1 MSIYIDFID
10 LFVIFVDSCTSL
22 KDTYCSVTDAPED
35 AIYRPF
41 IGASSGSEPAI
52 IPSTMTDIA
61 ITKTAQLTFDATI
74 SGGLQL
80 CLEGDWLTRTNL
92 PGIPEVERQLQ
103 SRSDIKQIT
112 FNGTGIT
119 DWDTGLLT
127 WLTKVLALC
136 QTDNISADLD
146 GLPEGVGRLIKLAR
160 EVPPRQDTGK
170 HGEEPPLLT
179 RIGESTLATYRAIPA
194 MLEFLGEVTLSLG
207 RFFTGKAQY
216 RRSDLLLIIQD
227 VGPRSLGIV
236 SLISFLV
243 GLIVAYMGAVQLA
256 QFGAQIFIAN
266 LVGLGMVRE
275 MGALMT
281 GIIMA
286 GRTGAAFAA
295 QLGTMQVNEE
305 IDAFRTLGIAP
316 IDFLVL
322 PRMLALI
329 TIMPLLVLYADL
341 VGILAG
347 LMVSVLAFDIGVF
360 EYYQQTIRAL
370 DLRHIA
376 VGLSKGTV
384 YGILIAFAGCLRGI
398 QCGRSAQAVGEAT
411 TSAVVTS
418 IVLIVV
424 AASVMTIIFQ
434 QLGI

>member
-1 MSIYIDFID
+1 MSDNP
-10 LFVIFVDSCTSL
+10 T
-22 KDTYCSVTDAPED
+22 TQ
-35 AIYRPF
+35 
-41 IGASSGSEPAI
+41 
-52 IPSTMTDIA
+52 
-61 ITKTAQLTFDATI
+61 TAQLKFDEI
-74 SGGLQL
+74 MPDELQL
-80 CLEGDWLTRTNL
+80 SLAGAWLIKGTL
-92 PGIPEVERQLQ
+92 PATSEVDQQLQ
-103 SRSDIKQIT
+103 SRAALKRVT

-127 WLTKVLALC
+127 WLTKVISLC
-136 QTDNISADLD
+136 QAQHITPDLD
-146 GLPEGVGRLIKLAR
+146 GLPEGVGRLIRLAG
-160 EVPPRQDTGK
+160 EVPPKKDTGK
-170 HGEEPPLLT
+170 HGKEPPLLA
-179 RIGESTLATYRAIPA
+179 RIGESSLATYRAIPA
-194 MLEFLGEVTLSLG
+194 MLEFLGEITLSLG
-207 RFFTGKAQY
+207 RFARGKAQY

-322 PRMLALI
+322 PRVLALI
-329 TIMPLLVLYADL
+329 MVMPLLFIYSDL

-370 DLRHIA
+370 DLSHIA

-398 QCGRSAQAVGEAT
+398 QCGRSAQAVGQAT

>member
-1 MSIYIDFID
+1 
-10 LFVIFVDSCTSL
+10 
-22 KDTYCSVTDAPED
+22 
-35 AIYRPF
+35 
-41 IGASSGSEPAI
+41 
-52 IPSTMTDIA
+52 MTDNP
-61 ITKTAQLTFDATI
+61 ITKTAQLKFGEMPPD
-74 SGGLQL
+74 GLQL
-80 CLEGDWLTRTNL
+80 SLAGAWLIKGKL
-92 PGIPEVERQLQ
+92 PATSEVAQQLQ
-103 SRSDIKQIT
+103 SGPGIKQVT
-112 FNGTGIT
+112 FYGTDIT

-127 WLTKVLALC
+127 WLTKVIVLC
-136 QTDNISADLD
+136 QAQNITTDLA
-146 GLPEGVGRLIKLAR
+146 GLPEGVSRLIKLAR
-160 EVPPRQDTGK
+160 EVPPKKDTGK
-170 HGEEPPLLT
+170 HGEEPPLLA
-179 RIGESTLATYRAIPA
+179 RVGESTLAAYQAIPA
-194 MLEFLGEVTLSLG
+194 MLEFLGEVTLSLR
-207 RFFTGKAQY
+207 RFFLGKAQY

-329 TIMPLLVLYADL
+329 MVMPLLVLYSDL

-347 LMVSVLAFDIGVF
+347 LMVSVFAFDIGVF

-370 DLRHIA
+370 DLSHIA

-384 YGILIAFAGCLRGI
+384 YGILIAFAGCLRGM

-418 IVLIVV
+418 IVMIVI

>member
-1 MSIYIDFID
+1 M
-10 LFVIFVDSCTSL
+10 
-22 KDTYCSVTDAPED
+22 P
-35 AIYRPF
+35 
-41 IGASSGSEPAI
+41 
-52 IPSTMTDIA
+52 
-61 ITKTAQLTFDATI
+61 
-74 SGGLQL
+74 GGLQL
-80 CLEGDWLTRTNL
+80 TLAGSWLIREQL
-92 PGIPEVERQLQ
+92 PTTSEVEQQLQ
-103 SRSDIKQIT
+103 SRQNIKQLS
-112 FNGTGIT
+112 FDAAGIT
-119 DWDTGLLT
+119 EWDTGLLT
-127 WLTKVLALC
+127 WLNKVLAYC
-136 QTDNISADLD
+136 RTKNIATDLN
-146 GLPEGVGRLIKLAR
+146 GLPEGGGRLIRLAH
-160 EVPPRQDTGK
+160 EVPPRKETGK
-170 HGEEPPLLT
+170 HGEEPPLLV

-207 RFFTGKAQY
+207 RFFVGKAQY

-305 IDAFRTLGIAP
+305 IDAFKTLGIAP

-329 TIMPLLVLYADL
+329 LIMPLLVLYSDL

-347 LMVSVLAFDIGVF
+347 LMVSVIAFDIGIF

-370 DLRHIA
+370 DLRHVA
-376 VGLSKGTV
+376 VGLSKGAV
-384 YGILIAFAGCLRGI
+384 YGILIAFAGCLRGM

-418 IVLIVV
+418 IVMIVV
-424 AASVMTIIFQ
+424 AASVMTIIYQ